1 MTSIHL
7 NNDYKSSAGLI
18 RYGTVGQGS
27 DVVLVHGT
35 PTSSFVWDHVI
46 ELLQSKYRF
55 HILDLPGYGCSEK
68 FAGQEVRLRSFARA
82 LAELIEHIGL
92 VNPILVGHDFGA
104 ATVMG
109 AHLVEN
115 IGVKAIA
122 IADGVVLSP
131 WGTGFS
137 RHVKEHE
144 AVFAAVPSYIHEAT
158 LRAHLQTA
166 MAMRPDEQTMQTLI
180 DPWLGDEGQKAYYRQ
195 VSQYDYDYTT
205 QLEALYPTL
214 SVPSLVMWGAHDKW
228 VDISE
233 GHRLHGMIPDAEF
246 ATLPDAG
253 HFSMIDTPGL
263 FSEKL
268 DRWMSKVINI

>member
-1 MTSIHL
+1 MTGIHL
-7 NNDYKSSAGLI
+7 DSDFKSSIGLI
-18 RYGTVGQGS
+18 RHGVVGQGS

-46 ELLQSKYRF
+46 ERLQSKYRF

-68 FAGQEVRLRSFARA
+68 FTGQEVRLRSFARA
-82 LAELIEHIGL
+82 LAELIEHKGL
-92 VNPILVGHDFGA
+92 VDPVLVGHDFGA

-115 IGVKAIA
+115 ISVKAIA

-131 WGTGFS
+131 WGTDFS

-144 AVFAAVPSYIHEAT
+144 AVFAAVPNYIHEAI
-158 LRAHLQTA
+158 LRAHLKSA
-166 MAMRPDEQTMQTLI
+166 MAMKPDEQTMQALI
-180 DPWLGDEGQKAYYRQ
+180 NPWLGNEGQMAYYRQ

-205 QLEALYPTL
+205 QLEILYPTL
-214 SVPSLVMWGAHDKW
+214 SVPTLVMWGALDRW

-233 GHRLHGMIPDAEF
+233 GKRLHSMIPDAEF

-263 FSEKL
+263 FSDKL
-268 DRWMSKVINI
+268 DHWMSKVINL